1 MAEEQLRAWALEAS
15 ETRDE
20 VARTVFYNDMVNFR
34 DAALDVSKA
43 WQYFADDMLTIF
55 TTNEFGRSQT
65 YALRTDSID
74 KIARQFLFAE
84 MCRMWVIETTKAFQS
99 NALTYQ
105 QNAVTQISDFLGF
118 SASFLMPLRSPSEV
132 QFKKE
137 VKALWKDFALYLGEP
152 LSFIWDE
159 SIQRHPWKE
168 ESVKDWY
175 RRFYDWDAQP
185 TAAPVP
191 VWASLIQGEQTRLL
205 DFDDDDDIPDN
216 LNPLGASDSKPK
228 FRIGYTV
235 KLLPQTSAIT
245 WQIVGVSKV
254 GENFQYDL
262 INAYADGAVAL
273 QRAQEDKEACRYL
286 KPTEIQSAEDDLLL
300 VGDMSAKRFLKLIP
314 ATAETTLAVSV
325 DLQTMQ
331 PSPKS
336 ATAAE
341 SSGLKPF
348 FQHNAGQVFN
358 AAFMRQADSY
368 ANRLCHT
375 HSITQQRIF
384 YPDVYDKAP
393 LIRTYFA
400 QPKRIDGF
408 QEMKVSQTNFV
419 PQYKR
424 GDLVLVAESELN
436 VDTFLTV
443 WEVQDAFVAVN
454 QVYYTIR
461 LNGQVQPI
469 YATVLESNARPFF
482 KTRGTRMKTFD
493 ALPER
498 PNYNGLAMVDIRSA
512 LFYYADNDG
521 DNLVRDP
528 YGLAVVSTSTFFYRT
543 KSKRTQFEIDK
554 IDDNKPFTREFVDL
568 DTLIERKGAD
578 AIQNF
583 VQSFDERLAAS
594 ENVDV
599 MSWKRGTGMFS
610 TVSMNVNDEKLGDT
624 GEDFENF
631 WEKLNVACKAFDA
644 ADFDKCYN
652 QCNELIED
660 INGNDR
666 CQTDVRLIK
675 SLQIIALKEKTKGI
689 RRAATT
695 GPSTPEEE
703 GEPVKYQFS
712 ESNSYP
718 PIFKYKIDSLTKKIQ
733 SSDSENATIQ
743 TTIATGDDK
752 FWTLV
757 ETQSKQG
764 KAVASDVIRYSAL
777 GDDNVITGFHFGRY
791 SGKLFRPYPA
801 DALIAFAVVA
811 KFHNVRPIT
820 RFYPYWSAAAAFVER
835 TFELEAEQT
844 MAYHIE
850 KWQTMYASAKVSFPY
865 TGFCPGIVPYENFTE
880 IKITNTA
887 STVEEPSAPDAPAT
901 VEPTEFFIA
910 NSLQD
915 CFDAIGARIP
925 CYVSKT
931 FDTQNTKTA
940 IEAFIEHVRLHYR
953 PFDVFCKDI
962 VREPSSYQFAI
973 EHDEDEV
980 WSWAKA

>member
-1 MAEEQLRAWALEAS
+1 MQAWALEAS
-15 ETRDE
+15 ETSGSI
-20 VARTVFYNDMVNFR
+20 RTGLYVNIVNFSGT
-34 DAALDVSKA
+34 LNVVSKA
-43 WQYFADDMLTIF
+43 WQYFADDMLSIF
-55 TTNEFGRSQT
+55 DSRRPRNFPSN
-65 YALRTDSID
+65 LREETET
-74 KIARQFLFAE
+74 KISRQFLFAE

-118 SASFLMPLRSPSEV
+118 SASFFMPLRSPSEV

-137 VKALWKDFALYLGEP
+137 VKALWKNFALYLGEP

-168 ESVKDWY
+168 EGVKDWY

-254 GENFQYDL
+254 GENFKYDL

-331 PSPKS
+331 PSSKS

-408 QEMKVSQTNFV
+408 QEMEVSQRNFV

-424 GDLVLVAESELN
+424 GDVVLVAESELN

-512 LFYYADNDG
+512 LFYYADDDG

-528 YGLAVVSTSTFFYRT
+528 CGLAVVSTSTFFYRT
-543 KSKRTQFEIDK
+543 KSERTQFEIDT
-554 IDDNKPFTREFVDL
+554 IDDNEPFTREFVDL

-610 TVSMNVNDEKLGDT
+610 TVSMNVNDEKLGDK
-624 GEDFENF
+624 GEDFEDF
-631 WEKLNVACKAFDA
+631 WDKLNVACKAFDA
-644 ADFDKCYN
+644 ADFDECYN
-652 QCNELIED
+652 KCNELIEG
-660 INGNDR
+660 INGYDR

-675 SLQIIALKEKTKGI
+675 SLQIIALKEKTTGI

-703 GEPVKYQFS
+703 REPAIYNVN
-712 ESNSYP
+712 ELNSYP
-718 PIFKYKIDSLTKKIQ
+718 PIFKYKLKTEDTTKKI
-733 SSDSENATIQ
+733 SPLETESATIE
-743 TTIATGDDK
+743 TGASIETVDDK

-764 KAVASDVIRYSAL
+764 KAVASDVIKYSAL
-777 GDDNVITGFHFGRY
+777 EDDDVITGFQFGRY

-820 RFYPYWSAAAAFVER
+820 RFYPFWSAAAAFVER
-835 TFELEAEQT
+835 TFEREAEET
-844 MAYHIE
+844 LAYHIE

-865 TGFCPGIVPYENFTE
+865 TGFCP
-880 IKITNTA
+880 A
-887 STVEEPSAPDAPAT
+887 
-901 VEPTEFFIA
+901 
-910 NSLQD
+910 L
-915 CFDAIGARIP
+915 CL
-925 CYVSKT
+925 
-931 FDTQNTKTA
+931 TK
-940 IEAFIEHVRLHYR
+940 
-953 PFDVFCKDI
+953 
-962 VREPSSYQFAI
+962 SSQ
-973 EHDEDEV
+973 
-980 WSWAKA
+980 K